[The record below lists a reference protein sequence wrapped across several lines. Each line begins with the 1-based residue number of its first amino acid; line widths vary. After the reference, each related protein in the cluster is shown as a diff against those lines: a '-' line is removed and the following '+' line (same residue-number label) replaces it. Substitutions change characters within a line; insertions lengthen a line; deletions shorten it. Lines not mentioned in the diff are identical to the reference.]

1 VSLAQAPGSA
11 KACEVTIH
19 VSLREGLTPNIT
31 GYSLIATGGGVMTG
45 FIGALI
51 AKKAMLL
58 AGAALAGSALAAGLV
73 VGVAL
78 MALAGPL
85 YRWEIRKTETELQA
99 ALASVDAALRSID
112 IFGDAPTPPLPRPHD
127 AGADL
132 LML

>member
-1 VSLAQAPGSA
+1 
-11 KACEVTIH
+11 
-19 VSLREGLTPNIT
+19 
-31 GYSLIATGGGVMTG
+31 
-45 FIGALI
+45 
-51 AKKAMLL
+51 MLL
-58 AGAALAGSALAAGLV
+58 TGAALAGPALAGGLL

-78 MALAGPL
+78 LAFAGPL
-85 YRWEIRKTETELQA
+85 YRWEIRKAEAELQA

>member
-1 VSLAQAPGSA
+1 MAARAALARTA
-11 KACEVTIH
+11 
-19 VSLREGLTPNIT
+19 
-31 GYSLIATGGGVMTG
+31 GGGVMTG

-73 VGVAL
+73 VSVAL

-99 ALASVDAALRSID
+99 ALGAVDAALRSID